1 MLQWIRARLG
11 AGGDARAELLRD
23 AESAL
28 KAGETAR
35 AREACLAVLREAPE
49 ETRAL
54 CLMATVAADE
64 RRLEE
69 GLGWA
74 ERALAID
81 PRSVAAH
88 YATGRLWESA
98 GRYDE
103 AEASYR
109 KVLSLDPSHARA
121 HNNLGATYHMRG
133 KLDIALACYRK
144 ALEFDPQLAEANQNL
159 TAILGDAGALETAVE
174 GFKRQIAANPR
185 DAAAYN
191 SLASLSIQLSRHQ
204 EALTLLDQ
212 AIALEPEQ
220 PQFHFSKAQLLL
232 LLGDYAQG
240 WKEYEWRWR
249 MSAFNAPIVRFPQ
262 PVWDG
267 GAIEGPLL
275 IHCEGGF
282 GDTLQFARYAR
293 LAAEKGAEVMVEC
306 QPALKPLLQ
315 GAEGVARVVSR
326 GEPLPPF
333 AAHIPMIGLPRILGT
348 TLASVPWT
356 GPYLR
361 ADPERRALWAQ
372 RIGAA
377 AGIKVGLVWAGDPA
391 NWADRSRSITLAA
404 LAPLARARGVGFY
417 SLQKGEPAAQA
428 ASPPAGM
435 SFRDL
440 TGDIRDFADT
450 AALISH
456 LDLVIAVETSVA
468 HLAGA
473 MGARTW
479 ILLAREPDWRWLL
492 DREDSPWYPT
502 MRLFR
507 QERDGDWSAPIERM
521 ARALES
527 YTPA

>member
-35 AREACLAVLREAPE
+35 AREACLAVLREAPG

-81 PRSVAAH
+81 PGSVAAH

-121 HNNLGATYHMRG
+121 HNNLGATYHMQGR
-133 KLDIALACYRK
+133 LDIALACYRK
-144 ALEFDPQLAEANQNL
+144 ALEVDPQLAEANQNL

-204 EALTLLDQ
+204 EALALLDQ

-282 GDTLQFARYAR
+282 GDTLQFVRYAR
-293 LAAEKGAEVMVEC
+293 LAAEKGISVIVEC
-306 QPALKPLLQ
+306 QPRLRSLL
-315 GAEGVARVVSR
+315 EGVDGIVRLVSQ
-326 GEPLPPF
+326 GESLPPF
-333 AAHIPMIGLPRILGT
+333 AAHIPLIGLPGVFGT
-348 TLASVPWT
+348 TLQTIPWR
-356 GPYLR
+356 GPYVR
-361 ADPERRALWAQ
+361 VDAERSARWA
-372 RIGAA
+372 RLVGKPV
-377 AGIKVGLVWAGDPA
+377 GLKVGLIWAGDPA
-391 NWADRSRSITLAA
+391 NWADRERSIKFAA
-404 LAPLARARGVGFY
+404 LAPLARVRGATFY
-417 SLQKGEPAAQA
+417 SLQKRDPAQA
-428 ASPPAGM
+428 VSPPAEM
-435 SFRDL
+435 KFIDL
-440 TGDIRDFADT
+440 TGEERDLADT
-450 AALISH
+450 AAQISH
-456 LDLVIAVETSVA
+456 LDLVIAVETSIA

-479 ILLAREPDWRWLL
+479 VLLAREPDWRWLL
-492 DREDSPWYPT
+492 EREDSPWYPS

-507 QERDGDWSAPIERM
+507 QTRGGDWAGVIERV
-521 ARALES
+521 AAALGS
-527 YTPA
+527 YTRA